1 MAQLTQKTNQFNL
14 TTKRYTTADIQSYLD
29 NDFVFSFSATDKLGD
44 SGVVGM
50 IIIRKEDE
58 KATIDTLLLS
68 CRILGRRI
76 EEAFFIEILDF
87 LQENNFKKVVGEYI
101 PSQKNQMT
109 KNFYANFNFSEVEEN
124 KFELDLTTY
133 NSKKINFIKVSHE

>member
-1 MAQLTQKTNQFNL
+1 M
-14 TTKRYTTADIQSYLD
+14 
-29 NDFVFSFSATDKLGD
+29 
-44 SGVVGM
+44 
-50 IIIRKEDE
+50 RKP
-58 KATIDTLLLS
+58 
-68 CRILGRRI
+68 
-76 EEAFFIEILDF
+76 FFIEILDF